1 MAATVNGIAIQD
13 MTLRGALV
21 GTWEAT
27 ITADTTDPAL
37 VRGAATIELDGVR
50 YVGTATANA
59 DEGGKTTARVV
70 AGANGLGTTLQPRSY
85 TGTTIR
91 VLVADILRDCGET
104 LSADADA
111 ATMSR
116 TIEGWVR
123 LRQTGR
129 DALKRL
135 VEFVGGIAWRT
146 MRDGSVWIGPETW
159 PTVEP
164 DFTLIAEMPTE
175 NAVEVAIEA
184 LAVSPGDTF
193 RSVRISEVEYRLNGG
208 SLRLIAKTGAA
219 KNEAGAALSNLIK
232 RETQTD
238 YFALYPA
245 RVVAQNV
252 DGTLEVRLDSPAM
265 PGMSR
270 LPIRHGLPGVT
281 AIEVQTGARVLVGF
295 EGAQPSKPFA
305 CLWEGAGNMTRIRLT
320 GVLEVGGTEAV
331 ALESAIASWCSSANT
346 AIAAA
351 LTAAGSPAPP
361 PGPLTGAAS
370 ESLFTN

>member
-1 MAATVNGIAIQD
+1 MAATVNGVAIQD

-27 ITADTTDPAL
+27 LTADTTDASKIS
-37 VRGAATIELDGVR
+37 GAATIELDGVR

-70 AGANGLGTTLQPRSY
+70 AGANGLGTTLAPRSY

-111 ATMSR
+111 ATMGR

-135 VEFVGGIAWRT
+135 VEFVGGIAWRSR
-146 MRDGSVWIGPETW
+146 RDGSVWIGPETW

-175 NAVEVAIEA
+175 NAVEVALEG
-184 LAVSPGDTF
+184 LDVSPGDTF
-193 RSVRISEVEYRLNGG
+193 RSVRISEVEYRLSG
-208 SLRLIAKTGAA
+208 SALRLIAKTGAA

-245 RVVAQNV
+245 RVAAQNA
-252 DGTLEVRLDSPAM
+252 DGTLEVKLDSPAM
-265 PGMSR
+265 PGMSK

-281 AIEVQTGARVLVGF
+281 SIEVQTGARVLVGF

-305 CLWEGAGNMTRIRLT
+305 CLWEGADNMTRIRLT
-320 GVLEVGGTEAV
+320 GVLEVGGDGAV
-331 ALESAIASWCSSANT
+331 ALASPISTWATSVESRLTTLGAPGAGPVGLESASIFSD
-346 AIAAA
+346 
-351 LTAAGSPAPP
+351 
-361 PGPLTGAAS
+361 
-370 ESLFTN
+370 